1 MQIPILTGWPLHDE
15 ADASKDGLLASRWDE
30 PPSAAG
36 AIDARNVATRRE
48 IEDFIEGVYRDRF
61 GATIRCGYPSLMAVC
76 GRDGTLQ
83 AALGLR
89 QAADQRLFLEQ
100 YLDLP
105 IEALLSARLGVHVHR
120 HQIVEI
126 GSLASRS
133 WRASIRLILATSAR
147 LASGRACYG
156 VVTAT
161 RELRRNFA
169 TFGFAYAGL
178 GPAHAERLPDRGASW
193 GGYFQRDPQIL
204 VGAIC
209 PAAALLRHRYRQ
221 FESLR

>member
-1 MQIPILTGWPLHDE
+1 MPIPISTGWPLRGE
-15 ADASKDGLLASRWDE
+15 ADLSQEDLLACRWDR
-30 PPSAAG
+30 PPTAAG
-36 AIDARNVATRRE
+36 TADARDATARRA
-48 IEDFIEGVYRDRF
+48 IEDFIEAVYGERF
-61 GATIRCGYPSLMAVC
+61 GATIRCGYPAVMAVY
-76 GRDGTLQ
+76 GKDESIE

-89 QAADQRLFLEQ
+89 HAADQDLFLEQ

-105 IEALLSARLGVHVHR
+105 IEALLSVRLGVRVAR

-126 GSLASRS
+126 GSLASHS

-169 TFGFAYAGL
+169 AFGVACAAL
-178 GPAHAERLPDRGASW
+178 GPARAERLPDRGACW
-193 GGYFQRDPQIL
+193 GRYFQHDPQIL
-204 VGAIC
+204 VGAID
-209 PAAALLRHRYRQ
+209 PAAAALRRRYRH